1 VRLRTAKVLL
11 VAGVAIFHTLLVF
24 DNSTDYGSNYQFV
37 RHVLMMD
44 STFPENHGMWRAIN
58 SLAMHTLFYLSI
70 IAWETATTVLCSWGA
85 AKLGRALHGT
95 AVAFESAK

>member
-1 VRLRTAKVLL
+1 
-11 VAGVAIFHTLLVF
+11 
-24 DNSTDYGSNYQFV
+24 
-37 RHVLMMD
+37 
-44 STFPENHGMWRAIN
+44 
-58 SLAMHTLFYLSI
+58 MHTLFYLSI